1 MSQRDP
7 WTLFSLVPANQ
18 RATDVV
24 MHVSNGHLMR
34 FDAGT
39 YVLDVGQVR
48 SMSGADMTLATLGRN
63 GDVFVEGSMISKIQ
77 CSFEL
82 EGTSSFVMFYDRSHG
97 QTSQV
102 FGDNVAQFVSGRPR
116 RLALPTTM
124 DITIGM
130 GGRQQDYV
138 RFRLRWYVENPAE
151 AMREMVKNGQA
162 ATRQENPRLART
174 AAEADTVLPSQRQ
187 TRIHTHVPEPKLRY
201 QMGEILGAGQYG
213 SVHSAFN

>member
-1 MSQRDP
+1 
-7 WTLFSLVPANQ
+7 
-18 RATDVV
+18 
-24 MHVSNGHLMR
+24 MR